1 MNRIHLLI
9 LGLLIAIAATG
20 QSKKERKENRIKST
34 TEWETAIIDGKST
47 TYKVM
52 YEEFDKTGRP
62 VLKVEYAPDGT
73 VTYRSTV
80 TFNSFG
86 NKTEETEFDL
96 AKKKNL
102 RWTYRYNALKDKTEE
117 VEYEGSGAIRKKT
130 TCTYDARGNRITETE
145 TDASGKLL
153 QKSVFTYNQKNLKTG
168 KTIITGSKMRNKSKK
183 WDYVCY

>member
-1 MNRIHLLI
+1 MTRTLLLI
-9 LGLLIAIAATG
+9 LGLLIAVTVPC

-34 TEWETAIIDGKST
+34 TEWETAIVDGKST

-52 YEEFDKTGRP
+52 YEEFDKAGRP
-62 VLKVEYAPDGT
+62 VMKVEYAPDGA
-73 VTYRSTV
+73 VTCRSTV
-80 TFNSFG
+80 IFNSFG

-130 TCTYDARGNRITETE
+130 TFTYDARGNRITETE
-145 TDASGKLL
+145 TDAAGNLL
-153 QKSVFTYNQKNLKTG
+153 QKAVFTYNQKNLKTG
-168 KTIITGSKMRNKSKK
+168 KTIITGSKLKDKSKK